1 MARIPARGTSIV
13 VSPDW
18 SEITIRTA
26 LIEICP
32 DHAFDESTAS
42 DLFWQLGGI
51 VGAWTDEQERLNTIS
66 VAKALTQIGRELTA
80 FADDP
85 NFRASLG
92 KLRGFETGLRTAKDI
107 EIASAL
113 TAVLARNQGI
123 GSIIEANRQLTVFLE
138 SPTPADA
145 VILAAACSDAADDL
159 RAQVGRS
166 GRPKLD
172 WYDDFTKLLLEIADK
187 ANIKPTF
194 WKDRTTDE
202 RRGWLFEA
210 AQCLESFLHP
220 HMRSSDSEACGKRLE
235 RSMQR
240 LRAASN

>member
-1 MARIPARGTSIV
+1 MARIPARGRSVTI
-13 VSPDW
+13 SPDR
-18 SEITIRTA
+18 SEIAIRAA
-26 LIEICP
+26 LIELCP
-32 DHAFDESTAS
+32 DHAFDELTAS
-42 DLFWQLGGI
+42 NLFWRLGGI

-85 NFRASLG
+85 SFPIDLG
-92 KLRGFETGLRTAKDI
+92 KLRGYETGIRSPKDI
-107 EIASAL
+107 GVALAVATALAKKHSVCSILEASYL
-113 TAVLARNQGI
+113 IT
-123 GSIIEANRQLTVFLE
+123 TFLE
-138 SPTPADA
+138 KPTPTDA
-145 VILAAACSDAADDL
+145 VILAAACFDTADDL

-187 ANIKPTF
+187 VNIKPTF
-194 WKDRTTDE
+194 WKDRTTNQ

-220 HMRSSDSEACGKRLE
+220 HMRSPDSESCGKRLE
-235 RSMQR
+235 RSMRR
-240 LRAASN
+240 LKAVSN